1 MENLRPLRK
10 FTGKIDPRTDHTCIC
25 AGVVGLESQAKR
37 CISSCIFLQM
47 LALTPPVAPYYFC
60 TFAANELYFSQIRQ

>member
-1 MENLRPLRK
+1 MKNLRPPYES
-10 FTGKIDPRTDHTCIC
+10 TGKIDPKTDHTCIC

-47 LALTPPVAPYYFC
+47 LALTTLVAPYYFC
-60 TFAANELYFSQIRQ
+60 TFAANELCSFQIR